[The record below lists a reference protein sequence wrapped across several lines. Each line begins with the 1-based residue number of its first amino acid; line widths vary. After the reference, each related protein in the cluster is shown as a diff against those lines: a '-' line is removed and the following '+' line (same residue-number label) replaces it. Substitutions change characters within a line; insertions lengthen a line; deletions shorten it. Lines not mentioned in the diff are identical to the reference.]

1 MKGDL
6 ASIRNRREQEKIR
19 NVVYKFRNS
28 NFWIGGNDLKR
39 ESNFEWSDGSPF
51 SFTFW
56 YTREPNNRGSRG
68 QEDCVNLKQAK
79 YRRAW
84 NDLACSFKHPFICKV
99 PN

>member
-6 ASIRNRREQEKIR
+6 VSITSRREQEKIR
-19 NVVYKFRNS
+19 DFLDKFEHFD
-28 NFWIGGNDLKR
+28 FWIGGNDLKR
-39 ESNFEWSDGSPF
+39 EGHFKWSDGSPF

-68 QEDCVNLKQAK
+68 QEDCVILKRS
-79 YRRAW
+79 YYNRAW
-84 NDLACSFKHPFICKV
+84 NDLACSFKHPFICRV